1 MKWHNI
7 MFNVFNIDNL
17 QNIIDKYIPQ
27 LLKTLPMDDVIFIA
41 ELRSA
46 GLLPGDL
53 KAEIKSLKTSA
64 DKADYFLDCVIL
76 PNISVTQTNFHKF
89 IKVMEECSYDAVSS
103 LARDIK
109 NA

>member
-1 MKWHNI
+1 MC
-7 MFNVFNIDNL
+7 NVFNTGSSQNFL
-17 QNIIDKYIPQ
+17 NIIVKYSPQ
-27 LLKTLPMDDVIFIA
+27 LLETLPMDDAIFIA
-41 ELRSA
+41 KLRSA
-46 GLLPGDL
+46 GLLPGNL
-53 KAEIKSLKTSA
+53 KAELKSLKTSA

-89 IKVMEECSYDAVSS
+89 IKVMEECSYDAVST